1 MPGGQ
6 LHIGWSQIEIT
17 PPKKTLLLGQFYAR
31 LGKYRNQPTNS
42 HRTRSRNPYTGRQ
55 SGAGNLPLLRF
66 GSGRIL
72 SPICVRNLPVVAW
85 GSTST
90 NSPSMPPTRTMRR
103 PYAPG
108 CTRSPRMTR
117 TS

>member
-17 PPKKTLLLGQFYAR
+17 PPKKTLLLGPILRAASR
-31 LGKYRNQPTNS
+31 YRNQPPDS

-66 GSGRIL
+66 GSG
-72 SPICVRNLPVVAW
+72 
-85 GSTST
+85 GF
-90 NSPSMPPTRTMRR
+90 
-103 PYAPG
+103 
-108 CTRSPRMTR
+108 
-117 TS
+117 